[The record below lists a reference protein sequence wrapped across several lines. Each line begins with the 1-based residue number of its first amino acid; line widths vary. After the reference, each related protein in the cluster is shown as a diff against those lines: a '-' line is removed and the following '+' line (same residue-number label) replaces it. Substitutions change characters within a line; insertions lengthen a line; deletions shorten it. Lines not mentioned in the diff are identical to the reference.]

1 MISHPPKTL
10 FLQDVRLRVQGFQDG
25 MEDEQPHGNPAS
37 EIFAVEADPDIAVL
51 AADMVGPLIEHSRLA
66 VTVLSVPLS
75 LRSHTLCEGGKR
87 G

>member
-1 MISHPPKTL
+1 VCLFIWALGNNDIPSPQTL

-51 AADMVGPLIEHSRLA
+51 AADMVGL
-66 VTVLSVPLS
+66 
-75 LRSHTLCEGGKR
+75 
-87 G
+87 

>member
-51 AADMVGPLIEHSRLA
+51 AADMVGL
-66 VTVLSVPLS
+66 
-75 LRSHTLCEGGKR
+75 
-87 G
+87 